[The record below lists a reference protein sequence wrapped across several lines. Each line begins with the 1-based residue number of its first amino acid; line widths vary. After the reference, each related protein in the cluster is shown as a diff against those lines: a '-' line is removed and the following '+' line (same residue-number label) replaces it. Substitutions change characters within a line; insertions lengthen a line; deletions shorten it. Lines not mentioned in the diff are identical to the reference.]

1 MVYASTLAEQ
11 GRGKAVVVSTG
22 MNTEVGKIASLMQ
35 EEPDNLTPL
44 QYRLKDLSKYLT
56 VGVVILALVIFFSG
70 IVGGKDIT
78 AMFLTA
84 IALAVAVIP
93 EGLPTVITVSL
104 ALGVQRMLKKHALV
118 RKLHSVET
126 LGSVNVICA
135 DKTGT
140 LTHNQ
145 MTVTKIWANDEEYGV
160 TGSGYELNGKFLR
173 KDKSIDASHLKTLLK
188 IGVLCNNAQLDI
200 KDKRVNV
207 MGDPTEAA
215 LLVAAEKAGINYLEL
230 QNKEKRTDEI
240 AFTSS
245 RKIMSTIHLNGKE
258 KIAYIKGAPDI
269 ILAKCNRVLVHGKIE
284 ALNERKKKEILT
296 IMQNWAKDA
305 LRVLAFAYND
315 SFSRKD
321 DAEKKMIFV
330 GLQGMM
336 DPPREE
342 VKDSLKKCQE
352 AGIKVVM
359 ITGDHLL
366 TAQAIANQLG
376 IKGRAVT
383 FEELS
388 GTNWE
393 NQIDKISVFARVEPE
408 HKLRI
413 VDVLKKKGYVVA
425 MTGDGVND
433 APALKKADIGIA
445 MGISG
450 TDVAKEAS
458 QMVLVDDNFTS
469 IVNAVEEGRNIY
481 DNIKIFLNYLFSGNL
496 GELFFILS
504 AILIGL
510 PLPLLALQILW
521 INLVTETIPATT
533 IALEKPK
540 IEVMKE
546 LPRKFKEK
554 IFAKRDIFWVLS
566 ISILIAGMTLGLF
579 YYSLV
584 FGGWNWGMEFDL
596 HNPPPFYS
604 HAITLS
610 FTTFVIFQ
618 MFNIFNNRSKTKS
631 VFSRDLFSNGW
642 LWLAIIVVVGLQLLA
657 VYLPFLNG
665 VLGTVPLSSMDWL
678 IAVAVASSVL
688 WYGEAVKMVRRWK
701 KK

>member
-1 MVYASTLAEQ
+1 
-11 GRGKAVVVSTG
+11 
-22 MNTEVGKIASLMQ
+22 
-35 EEPDNLTPL
+35 
-44 QYRLKDLSKYLT
+44 
-56 VGVVILALVIFFSG
+56 
-70 IVGGKDIT
+70 
-78 AMFLTA
+78 
-84 IALAVAVIP
+84 
-93 EGLPTVITVSL
+93 
-104 ALGVQRMLKKHALV
+104 MLKKQVLV

-126 LGSVNVICA
+126 LGSVNVICT

-145 MTVTKIWANDEEYGV
+145 MTVTKIWANDEEYEV

-173 KDKSIDASHLKTLLK
+173 KNRLTDASHLKTLLK
-188 IGVLCNNAQLDI
+188 IGILCNNSQLDI

-215 LLVAAEKAGINYLEL
+215 LLVVAEKAGINYLEL
-230 QNKEKRTDEI
+230 QNKERRIEETE
-240 AFTSS
+240 FTSS
-245 RKIMSTIHLNGKE
+245 RKMMSTINLNGKE

-269 ILAKCNRVLVHGKIE
+269 ILAKCNQILIHGKVKVLDE
-284 ALNERKKKEILT
+284 KKKKEILT
-296 IMQNWAKDA
+296 TMQSWAKDA

-315 SFSRKD
+315 SFSRTE
-321 DAEKKMIFV
+321 DAEKKMVFV
-330 GLQGMM
+330 GLQGMI
-336 DPPREE
+336 DPPREK

-383 FEELS
+383 SEELS
-388 GTNWE
+388 EKNWE

-413 VDVLKKKGYVVA
+413 IEVLKRKGYVVA

-546 LPRKFKEK
+546 PPRKFKEK

-566 ISILIAGMTLGLF
+566 VSVLIAAMTLVFF

-584 FGGWNWGMEFDL
+584 FGGWSWGTEFDL
-596 HNPPPFYS
+596 HNPPLYYS
-604 HAITLS
+604 HAVTLA

-631 VFSRDLFSNGW
+631 VFNRDLFSNGW

-665 VLGTVPLSSMDWL
+665 VLGTIPLAGRDWL

-688 WYGEAVKMVRRWK
+688 WYGEIVKLIRRVK